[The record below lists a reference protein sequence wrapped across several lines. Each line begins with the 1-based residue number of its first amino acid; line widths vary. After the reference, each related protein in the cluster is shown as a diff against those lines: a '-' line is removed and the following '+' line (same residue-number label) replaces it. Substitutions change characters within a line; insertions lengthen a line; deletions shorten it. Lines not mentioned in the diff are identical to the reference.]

1 MNPDQ
6 IISITLPLHAV
17 NLILQALGNMPF
29 NQVANLI
36 IDVRNQGD
44 AQVAAATAAAAEP
57 QVKEATND

>member
-6 IISITLPLHAV
+6 IINIKLPLHAV
-17 NLILQALGNMPF
+17 NLVLQALGNMPF

-44 AQVAAATAAAAEP
+44 AQVAAAAEP